1 MSKST
6 DTPSPHTLII
16 VEGREENRR
25 MVDDFTK
32 EATKRGW
39 QSYQLLGINSDNLA
53 RLDFEGIPLE
63 YVIFRDLS
71 KNTYIET
78 ERFLLW
84 LQQNRKLC
92 INGNAT
98 GGRVCTSD
106 KHFQQGLFML
116 DPFLARYALPT
127 FEAKTKSNIL
137 AYVEAGRVH
146 FPFVLKPR
154 LGTTGEG
161 IVLAKDP
168 KDLDKI
174 NNLYTY
180 VIEQYIE
187 PECDY
192 RVFVIGGTAVGI
204 MRKTGDHRNP
214 GDFKIWSSGRNRYPE
229 KDPETVSVLS
239 DIATRAAAISR
250 LEYTGID
257 IIKEK
262 GTGKYYLLETN
273 FAAGWGNRFI
283 ETTHANIPA
292 FTLDWFED
300 MEKGREQPVA
310 DAVTNYISRRKVFLP
325 IKIQRD
331 YDAILSGDGSSLDS
345 YDSIFAKYP
354 DHHITD
360 AGKLFETL
368 KKAYQDVVDHSSK
381 ASDYTNLIHVVESL
395 PLSWT
400 GCFIGPDVGTLHD
413 GAILSAMYLYLLHK
427 TRKI

>member
-1 MSKST
+1 
-6 DTPSPHTLII
+6 
-16 VEGREENRR
+16 
-25 MVDDFTK
+25 
-32 EATKRGW
+32 
-39 QSYQLLGINSDNLA
+39 
-53 RLDFEGIPLE
+53 
-63 YVIFRDLS
+63 
-71 KNTYIET
+71 
-78 ERFLLW
+78 
-84 LQQNRKLC
+84 
-92 INGNAT
+92 
-98 GGRVCTSD
+98 
-106 KHFQQGLFML
+106 ML
-116 DPFLARYALPT
+116 DPFLEQYALPT
-127 FEAKTKSNIL
+127 FEAKNKSNIL

-161 IVLAKDP
+161 IVLVKEP

-229 KDPETVSVLS
+229 KDPETISILS

-325 IKIQRD
+325 TKIQRD
-331 YDAILSGDGSSLDS
+331 YDAILAGDGSPLDS
-345 YDSIFAKYP
+345 YDSVFAKYP
-354 DHHITD
+354 SRHITD
-360 AGKLFETL
+360 AGNLFETL
-368 KKAYQDVVDHSSK
+368 KNAYRDVVDHPDKVSNYS
-381 ASDYTNLIHVVESL
+381 NLVHAVESL
-395 PLSWT
+395 PLSWA
-400 GCFIGPDVGTLHD
+400 GCFVGPDVGTLHD

-427 TRKI
+427 TRKIWYNNHIKQRNNMKKAVILVGGKQYLVAEKETLRVDLLPAGTKELELDALLVIDGDKTTVGTPTVKGVKVSAKVVTPEVKGDKIRVIRYKAKKRVHKETGHRQKYTEIEITKIA

>member
-1 MSKST
+1 MPKNT
-6 DTPSPHTLII
+6 DTPSPHTLVV

-32 EATKRGW
+32 EATRRGW
-39 QSYQLLGINSDNLA
+39 QSYQLLGINSDTIA
-53 RLDFEGIPLE
+53 RFDFDGIPLE

-78 ERFLLW
+78 ERVLFW
-84 LQQNRKLC
+84 LQQNRRLC
-92 INGNAT
+92 INGKAA

-116 DPFLARYALPT
+116 DPFLKDYALPT

-137 AYVEAGRVH
+137 AYAEAGRVH

-161 IVLAKDP
+161 IVLVKSP
-168 KDLDKI
+168 KDLDGI

-204 MRKTGDHRNP
+204 MRKTGDRNNP
-214 GDFKIWSSGRNRYPE
+214 GDFKTWSSGRNRYPE
-229 KDPETVSVLS
+229 KDPATASILS
-239 DIATRAAAISR
+239 EIATRAAGISQ

-257 IIKEK
+257 VLKEK
-262 GTGKYYLLETN
+262 GTGKYYILETN

-292 FTLDWFED
+292 LTLDWFED
-300 MEKGREQPVA
+300 MDKGREQPAA
-310 DAVTNYISRRKVFLP
+310 DAVTNYISRRKAFLP
-325 IKIQRD
+325 VKIQRD

-354 DHHITD
+354 SRHITD

-368 KKAYQDVVDHSSK
+368 KKAYRDVVDHPNR
-381 ASDYTNLIHVVESL
+381 ASDYTSLVQTVESL

-400 GCFIGPDVGTLHD
+400 GCFMGPNVGTLHD

-427 TRKI
+427 THKI

>member
-1 MSKST
+1 MPKNT
-6 DTPSPHTLII
+6 DTPSPHTLVV

-39 QSYQLLGINSDNLA
+39 QSYQLLGINSDAIA
-53 RLDFEGIPLE
+53 RFDFDGIPLE

-84 LQQNRKLC
+84 LQHNRKLC

-116 DPFLARYALPT
+116 DPFLAQYALPT

-154 LGTTGEG
+154 LGTTGAG
-161 IVLAKDP
+161 IVLVKSP
-168 KDLDKI
+168 KDLERI
-174 NNLYTY
+174 SNLRTY
-180 VIEQYIE
+180 IIEQYIE

-204 MRKTGDHRNP
+204 MRKTGDRSNP
-214 GDFKIWSSGRNRYPE
+214 GDFKVWSSGRNRYPE

-331 YDAILSGDGSSLDS
+331 YDAILAGDGSRLDS
-345 YDSIFAKYP
+345 YDSVFAKYP
-354 DHHITD
+354 SRHITD
-360 AGKLFETL
+360 AGNLFETL
-368 KKAYQDVVDHSSK
+368 KTAYRDVVDHPDK
-381 ASDYTNLIHVVESL
+381 VSDCSNLVHTVELL
-395 PLSWT
+395 PLSWA

>member
-1 MSKST
+1 
-6 DTPSPHTLII
+6 
-16 VEGREENRR
+16 
-25 MVDDFTK
+25 
-32 EATKRGW
+32 
-39 QSYQLLGINSDNLA
+39 
-53 RLDFEGIPLE
+53 
-63 YVIFRDLS
+63 
-71 KNTYIET
+71 
-78 ERFLLW
+78 
-84 LQQNRKLC
+84 
-92 INGNAT
+92 
-98 GGRVCTSD
+98 
-106 KHFQQGLFML
+106 ML
-116 DPFLARYALPT
+116 DPFLEQYALPT
-127 FEAKTKSNIL
+127 FEAKNKSNIL

-161 IVLAKDP
+161 IVLVKEP

-229 KDPETVSVLS
+229 KDPETISILS

-325 IKIQRD
+325 TKIQRD
-331 YDAILSGDGSSLDS
+331 YDAILAGDGSPLDS
-345 YDSIFAKYP
+345 YDSVFAKYP
-354 DHHITD
+354 SRHITD
-360 AGKLFETL
+360 AGNLFETL
-368 KKAYQDVVDHSSK
+368 KNAYRDVVDHPDKVSNYS
-381 ASDYTNLIHVVESL
+381 NLVHAVESL
-395 PLSWT
+395 PLSWA
-400 GCFIGPDVGTLHD
+400 GCFVGPDVGTLHD